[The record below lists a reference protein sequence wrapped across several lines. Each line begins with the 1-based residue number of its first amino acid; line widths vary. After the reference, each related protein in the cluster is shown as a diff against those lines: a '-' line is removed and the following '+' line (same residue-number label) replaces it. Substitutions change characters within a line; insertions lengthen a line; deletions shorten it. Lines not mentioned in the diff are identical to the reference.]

1 MMNEGCVVFGPHFL
15 YVNLAK
21 FRYRERLRG
30 MVTVP
35 MQCNNVGH
43 KYEYF
48 LLVQNFCGLLNIIQ
62 LPNGESQN
70 I

>member
-1 MMNEGCVVFGPHFL
+1 MMNEGCVDFGPHFL

-30 MVTVP
+30 RVTVP

-48 LLVQNFCGLLNIIQ
+48 LLV
-62 LPNGESQN
+62 
-70 I
+70 